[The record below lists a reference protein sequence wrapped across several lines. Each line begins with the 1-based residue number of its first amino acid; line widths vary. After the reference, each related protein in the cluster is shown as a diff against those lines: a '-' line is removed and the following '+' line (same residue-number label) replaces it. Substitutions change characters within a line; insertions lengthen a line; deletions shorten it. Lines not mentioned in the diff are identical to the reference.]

1 MEAAIE
7 KSTLQAYPAYKDS
20 GVEWLGEIPEH
31 WNMLPIR
38 AVFEERN
45 EKNVGPKTDYI
56 LSVTKDR
63 GVIPYDEKGAI
74 GNNKSE
80 DIERYKVVYKGDFVI
95 NKMNVVIGS
104 LGMSKYF
111 GAFSQVYLVY
121 KPKSSKINI
130 NYYSYIF
137 SNPSFYK
144 SLIRYCTGI
153 MELRESL
160 NKDDFKKL
168 ILPFPEYSIQSK
180 IVNYLDDKTTKIDQ
194 AIVIKQ
200 KQIELLKERR
210 LIIIQDALT
219 KGLNSTVALKPSGV
233 KYISRIPEHWEVK
246 KAKYTFSKLEQ
257 GWSPQCDQYVATK
270 NEWGVLK
277 VGCVNGFVFKPLE
290 NKVLPKNLNPKL
302 EYIINERDILISRAN
317 TIELVG
323 SAACVKNLQHKL
335 LLCDKLFRIKLLPDV
350 LLEDFFIYNMQTT
363 YSRWHIEINAN
374 GASSSMQNIGQETI
388 KNILIILPPVAEQKE
403 IIYYIETVSTK
414 IATAISLKE
423 QEIDKL
429 KEYKMS
435 LIDGVVTGKVR
446 IN

>member
-1 MEAAIE
+1 M
-7 KSTLQAYPAYKDS
+7 KTYSTYKNS

-31 WNMLPIR
+31 WETLPIR
-38 AVFEERN
+38 AIFEERN
-45 EKNVGPKTDYI
+45 EKNDGPKTDFI

-80 DIERYKVVYKGDFVI
+80 DIERYKVVYEGDFVI

-160 NKDDFKKL
+160 NKDDFKK
-168 ILPFPEYSIQSK
+168 ISLPFPEYTIQSK
-180 IVNYLDDKTTKIDQ
+180 IVSFLDNKTTKIDQ
-194 AIVIKQ
+194 AIAIKQ

-210 LIIIQDALT
+210 QILILKAVTRGINTNVKL
-219 KGLNSTVALKPSGV
+219 KYSGLDWIGE
-233 KYISRIPEHWEVK
+233 IPEHWK
-246 KAKYTFSKLEQ
+246 LLKINYFSKVGNGSTPSRENMKF
-257 GWSPQCDQYVATK
+257 W
-270 NEWGVLK
+270 NEGKFPW
-277 VGCVNGFVFKPLE
+277 
-290 NKVLPKNLNPKL
+290 LN
-302 EYIINERDILISRAN
+302 
-317 TIELVG
+317 
-323 SAACVKNLQHKL
+323 
-335 LLCDKLFRIKLLPDV
+335 
-350 LLEDFFIYNMQTT
+350 
-363 YSRWHIEINAN
+363 
-374 GASSSMQNIGQETI
+374 SSSVN
-388 KNILIILPPVAEQKE
+388 KE
-403 IIYYIETVSTK
+403 IIIDNDQFVTKRALKECHLPILEKGTILVAITGEGKTRGKAAICEIKATINQHLAYIKVDPKIAFNYFIMYVFHSMYDKLRADSSSQGSTKGAITCEAIKQIKLPIPPIPEQEEIVKFIETATTK

-423 QEIDKL
+423 QEIEKL

-435 LIDGVVTGKVR
+435 LIDGVVTGKMKVC
-446 IN
+446 